1 MMSRCV
7 ERMKEAEY
15 IERLFASWP
24 RGEAA
29 PDELLALADEAVRA
43 FPASAKLWVMRGNL
57 IELGTGETS
66 HALHDAL
73 VSYERAVSIDPNFA
87 EGWEEIGYYYD
98 AVMDDEE
105 RARPAFQ
112 RARILKNTNV

>member
-1 MMSRCV
+1 
-7 ERMKEAEY
+7 MKEAEY

-24 RGEAA
+24 RGHEAA
-29 PDELLALADEAVRA
+29 PDELLALADEAVQA

-57 IELGTGETS
+57 IELGAGETS
-66 HALHDAL
+66 RALNDAL
-73 VSYERAVSIDPNFA
+73 VSYERAVSIDPNFV

-105 RARPAFQ
+105 RARQAFQ
-112 RARILKNTNV
+112 QAGLLKNTNV